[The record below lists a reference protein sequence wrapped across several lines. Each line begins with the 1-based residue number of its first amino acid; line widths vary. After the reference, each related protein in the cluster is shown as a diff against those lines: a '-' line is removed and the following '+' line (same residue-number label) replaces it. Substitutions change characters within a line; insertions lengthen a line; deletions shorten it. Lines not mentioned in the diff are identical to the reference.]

1 MKKMNPQGPTV
12 VHRHELQ
19 MTSGLEVDGVWRN
32 AGAVYTMRGHPVLD
46 RIVPASWSVSW
57 TTLPDQTPLDPHLHP
72 IESYVAIV
80 NGRARLTGQ
89 QQLLVEAGTVV
100 QVPPWHLHGFSCVEN
115 KTFWAIT
122 WQRSPQSLFYE
133 ENHVYFE
140 TSPAVKER
148 FNSPK
153 GKKDLQQQ
161 VTLHRSQTLPTDD
174 MMKFRSSSMT
184 PEFFAVDLAT
194 KESVQVQTFGPTL
207 IFATASSCSI
217 TTSSTADS
225 TQHQLVEGDTFAFS
239 GVDFQNG
246 LRLQRGSPNAQVGIL
261 VFPN

>member
-1 MKKMNPQGPTV
+1 MNPQVPTI

-32 AGAVYTMRGHPVLD
+32 AGAVYTMRGHPILD
-46 RIVPASWSVSW
+46 RIIPAHWSVSW

-72 IESYVAIV
+72 IESHVAIV

-89 QQLLVEAGTVV
+89 QQLLVDAGTVV
-100 QVPPWHLHGFSCVEN
+100 QVPPWHLHGFSCAED

-122 WQRSPQSLFYE
+122 WQRAPQSLFYE
-133 ENHVYFE
+133 ESLVYFE
-140 TSPAVKER
+140 TSEVAKER
-148 FNSPK
+148 LRSHK
-153 GKKDLQQQ
+153 SHHDKQQ
-161 VTLHRSQTLPTDD
+161 VVLHRSQTLPTDD
-174 MMKFRSSSMT
+174 MMKFHSKSMT
-184 PEFFAVDLAT
+184 PEFFTIDLTT
-194 KESVQVQTFGPTL
+194 KDSVQLQTFGPTL
-207 IFATASSCSI
+207 IFATVSSCDI
-217 TTSSTADS
+217 AVNSTADS